1 MQSEIASYLKDHGF
15 ETSKMKVHVFEF
27 LTTDKETHF
36 IGKVKDLEGKQFSDL
51 SVMVFDQN
59 KIESY
64 INFK

>member
-1 MQSEIASYLKDHGF
+1 MQSEIATYLKDNGF
-15 ETSKMKVHVFEF
+15 DTLNMKVHVFEF

-36 IGKVKDLEGKQFSDL
+36 IGKVRDLERKQFSGL
-51 SVMVFDQN
+51 SVLVFDQN